1 MATTTNKRR
10 FEELLECNT
19 LHIRGIKADAEFL
32 RSEEFESLYLRG
44 PCSCCGSKRHSL
56 LRIKTQLTT
65 RSGRLQY
72 EYQCPVASYEDIDKI
87 DRNKPM
93 NEIRISYWLD
103 SNKYARECQY
113 NKTIA
118 QSKFKELANSL
129 TSGYEVVMTRFKEQ
143 VLEIC
148 EETREV
154 RVEEKKQKRESL
166 QQESKLIFRDIFLTK
181 PCKICGSEEH
191 EVLINK
197 EGTESG
203 YDYRCPAAMAASYDN
218 VRGRSI
224 SNRLRICPIKFALAC
239 NNDPTVVMTAYRK
252 VAEQQTARMGEKLSR
267 FLKSTLAECLGEQQ
281 C

>member
-10 FEELLECNT
+10 FEELFECNT

-32 RSEEFESLYLRG
+32 RSEEFESLYLRA

-72 EYQCPVASYEDIDKI
+72 EYQCPVAGYEEI
-87 DRNKPM
+87 DRIDRHRPI

-113 NKTIA
+113 NTQIA
-118 QSKFKELANSL
+118 RSKFKELNNSI
-129 TSGYEVVMTRFKEQ
+129 TSDYEVVMTRFKEQ

-148 EETREV
+148 EDTREV
-154 RVEEKKQKRESL
+154 QMEEKKQRRESL
-166 QQESKLIFRDIFLTK
+166 QKESKLIFKDIFLTK

-191 EVLINK
+191 EALTNK

-203 YDYRCPAAMAASYDN
+203 YDYACPSAMAASYDN

-224 SNRLRICPIKFALAC
+224 ANRLRICPIKFALSC
-239 NNDPTVVMTAYRK
+239 NNDPTVVVAAYGK
-252 VAEQQTARMGEKLSR
+252 VAEQQTTRMGEKLSR
-267 FLKSTLAECLGEQQ
+267 FLKSTLAECLGEQN